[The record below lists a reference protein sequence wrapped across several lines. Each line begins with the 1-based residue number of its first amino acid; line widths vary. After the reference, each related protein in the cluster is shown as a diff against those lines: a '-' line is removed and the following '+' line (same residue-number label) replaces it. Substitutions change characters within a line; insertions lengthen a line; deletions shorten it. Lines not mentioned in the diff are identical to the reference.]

1 MPHGFVAIELDET
14 PLLERCQQSMNGG
27 SRQAGADRKIAQPI
41 SLIVFGKGFDN
52 EKSTVY
58 GLYAAIPGIGVVV
71 RVGFRLDE
79 PAPDHVSLH
88 PRPAFILRC
97 KGVFA
102 ARIQKFRF
110 AYNPPGKCR
119 SGLSEAA
126 SVVQVLQQART
137 TRPIC
142 TWRRAPRPAILSSM
156 RVDQIEYF
164 ANRIFGLLGQFDFT
178 SGVLHHL
185 FLLHVHLIAVHAASV
200 GFLAYTSQAL
210 AMPAARART
219 IILKS

>member
-1 MPHGFVAIELDET
+1 M
-14 PLLERCQQSMNGG
+14 
-27 SRQAGADRKIAQPI
+27 
-41 SLIVFGKGFDN
+41 
-52 EKSTVY
+52 
-58 GLYAAIPGIGVVV
+58 
-71 RVGFRLDE
+71 
-79 PAPDHVSLH
+79 
-88 PRPAFILRC
+88 
-97 KGVFA
+97 FA

-137 TRPIC
+137 TRPFVL
-142 TWRRAPRPAILSSM
+142 RAPRPTILSSI
-156 RVDQIEYF
+156 RFDQIEYF

>member
-1 MPHGFVAIELDET
+1 M
-14 PLLERCQQSMNGG
+14 
-27 SRQAGADRKIAQPI
+27 
-41 SLIVFGKGFDN
+41 
-52 EKSTVY
+52 
-58 GLYAAIPGIGVVV
+58 
-71 RVGFRLDE
+71 
-79 PAPDHVSLH
+79 
-88 PRPAFILRC
+88 
-97 KGVFA
+97 FA